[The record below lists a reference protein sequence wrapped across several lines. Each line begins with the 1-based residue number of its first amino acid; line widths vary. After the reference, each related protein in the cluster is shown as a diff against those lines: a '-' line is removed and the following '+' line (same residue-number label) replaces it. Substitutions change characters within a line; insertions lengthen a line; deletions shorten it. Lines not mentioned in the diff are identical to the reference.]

1 MVWTP
6 AYIHL
11 SLGIGL
17 TDLSMNPS
25 CLLEAKKIVRS
36 MVYEHRQ
43 SVTQI
48 AFDLTSSE
56 EIYNFIS
63 VENERID
70 LRSQD
75 VPLNIMEVFT
85 KERDV

>member
-1 MVWTP
+1 
-6 AYIHL
+6 
-11 SLGIGL
+11 
-17 TDLSMNPS
+17 MNPP

-36 MVYEHRQ
+36 MLYEQWQ

-48 AFDLTSSE
+48 AFDLTSAE

-63 VENERID
+63 VENKRID